1 MAMALDADFAVDLM
15 LLGGLIGLAY
25 YISKM
30 KPESV
35 EGPDYVSKFDGLA
48 ADAIMDVIEK
58 RRATVEDAIV
68 EGFQRTN
75 QDLSEWFK
83 RKRQAEDEE

>member
-35 EGPDYVSKFDGLA
+35 EEPDYVS
-48 ADAIMDVIEK
+48 
-58 RRATVEDAIV
+58 
-68 EGFQRTN
+68 
-75 QDLSEWFK
+75 
-83 RKRQAEDEE
+83 